1 MMRHFAAVFTL
12 VCLLVAPVAVFA
24 HPHIDSNLQQVYNQR
39 GDLQAAFD
47 ASTYK
52 AVPGSGAGFLIDLQ
66 DWAEQYGWREYP
78 SLKQYKPDSEYLPV
92 KKTNAT
98 PVPELTAEHY
108 IVIDRRSRQV
118 LAADG
123 AGAQW
128 PIASLTKLITA
139 DVVLDKEISFY
150 KTHNL
155 LASDDVGGAK
165 LWVNSGAQISV
176 NDLLY
181 ATLVGSAN
189 NAANALSRATNLSKA
204 QFMSEMNKRADWF
217 NLSHTQFVDPTGI
230 EVGNVSTAREIAQ
243 LAEYV
248 FEERDMRRFTT
259 TAKYDVHILSD
270 DSYKDIKNTNWML
283 YKPEFD
289 DVFVMSGK
297 TGYLHE
303 SKWNL
308 LVSIRPRL
316 YDRQRELMIV
326 TFGADSRADSA
337 RDTKR
342 LAKWTW
348 ANFQWTER

>member
-1 MMRHFAAVFTL
+1 MRYFAAMFTL
-12 VCLLVAPVAVFA
+12 VCLLATPVAGFA

-78 SLKQYKPDSEYLPV
+78 SLEQYAPDSAYLPKV
-92 KKTNAT
+92 KANAV
-98 PVPELTAEHY
+98 PIPELTAEHY
-108 IVIDRRSRQV
+108 IVIDRQSRQV
-118 LAADG
+118 LTADG
-123 AGAQW
+123 AGRQW

-155 LASDDVGGAK
+155 LTRDDVGGAK
-165 LWVNSGAQISV
+165 LWVNSGSAITV
-176 NDLLY
+176 NDLFY

-189 NAANALSRATNLSKA
+189 NAANALARTTGLPKS
-204 QFMSEMNKRADWF
+204 QFINEMNKRADWF
-217 NLSHTQFVDPTGI
+217 NLSHTRFVDPTGI
-230 EVGNVSTAREIAQ
+230 EVANTSTAREIAR

-248 FEERDMRRFTT
+248 FEERNMRRFTT
-259 TAKYDVHILSD
+259 TARYDVHILSN

-308 LVSIRPRL
+308 LVSIRPEL
-316 YDRQRELMIV
+316 HDRQRELMIV
-326 TFGADSRADSA
+326 TFGAASRADSA
-337 RDTKR
+337 RDTKK
-342 LAKWTW
+342 LAEWTW
-348 ANFQWTER
+348 NNFTWQKR